1 MSAKTRLL
9 LAAILFAVLW
19 TAGMIWWS
27 APNGMVP
34 IVIWIVSGAI
44 AGALWYWLFGMWY
57 WRHTRP
63 DGTNA
68 DTL

>member
-27 APNGMVP
+27 APNGTAP
-34 IVIWIVSGAI
+34 IIIWIVSGAI
-44 AGALWYWLFGMWY
+44 AGVLWYWLFGIWY
-57 WRHTRP
+57 WRHNR
-63 DGTNA
+63 G
-68 DTL
+68 